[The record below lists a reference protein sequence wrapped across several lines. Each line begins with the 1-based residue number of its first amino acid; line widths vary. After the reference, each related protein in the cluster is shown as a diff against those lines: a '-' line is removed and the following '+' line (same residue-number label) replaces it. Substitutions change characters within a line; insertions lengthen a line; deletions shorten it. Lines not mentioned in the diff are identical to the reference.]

1 MRTHAASGEL
11 SGLTYALPSKKLSS
25 PYALFCGQGLTGVIM
40 KVLFPDGVETGS
52 DRMSPIKPL
61 TSSTW
66 LDGIPLSAATAEKT
80 LCPWVMNRLVIS
92 EGQPLYMGVSLD
104 IVGCP
109 PLDLTAC

>member
-1 MRTHAASGEL
+1 
-11 SGLTYALPSKKLSS
+11 
-25 PYALFCGQGLTGVIM
+25 M
-40 KVLFPDGVETGS
+40 KVLFPDPSITGS
-52 DRMSPIKPL
+52 YWMSPIKPL

-92 EGQPLYMGVSLD
+92 AGQPLYMGVSFD

-109 PLDLTAC
+109 PVDLTAC